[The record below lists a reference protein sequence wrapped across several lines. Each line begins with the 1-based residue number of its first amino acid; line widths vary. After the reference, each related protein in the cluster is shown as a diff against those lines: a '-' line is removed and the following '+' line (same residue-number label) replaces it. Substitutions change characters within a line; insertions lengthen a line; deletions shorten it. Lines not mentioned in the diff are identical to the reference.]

1 MKRRFTLLIGK
12 QTCLELGQRTAIAG
26 VLNVTPDSFSDGGLY
41 QDAGAAIDRALEIEA
56 EGADIIEMGGE
67 STRPGARPLAA
78 EAELARIVPVLK
90 GLASRVRIPIA
101 VDTYKSQ
108 VARAAIELGAQ
119 IINDIS
125 ALRFDPKV
133 ADVAAAGGA
142 ALVLMHMR
150 GNPQTMQKLDP
161 SPDIL
166 AEIERDLTAAALQ
179 AAAAGITPDRII
191 LDPGI
196 GFGKTLGQNLEI
208 INNLDRLSKMGYPL
222 MVGPSRKWF
231 IGKLTGRP
239 ESEREFG
246 TAAAVTAA
254 VLNGAH
260 LVRVHDVKDM
270 ADVVRVA
277 DALAGSD

>member
-1 MKRRFTLLIGK
+1 
-12 QTCLELGQRTAIAG
+12 
-26 VLNVTPDSFSDGGLY
+26 
-41 QDAGAAIDRALEIEA
+41 
-56 EGADIIEMGGE
+56 
-67 STRPGARPLAA
+67 
-78 EAELARIVPVLK
+78 
-90 GLASRVRIPIA
+90 
-101 VDTYKSQ
+101 
-108 VARAAIELGAQ
+108 
-119 IINDIS
+119 
-125 ALRFDPKV
+125 
-133 ADVAAAGGA
+133 
-142 ALVLMHMR
+142 MR